1 MVRIFILW
9 IFFIL
14 LEQKTS
20 LNYVWKMWK
29 KYCCGV
35 SMLSE
40 DTKILMFNQYQKYH
54 ITLSIIYADLES
66 LIKKVDVYKDNHPQQ
81 KVNIFSVDI

>member
-1 MVRIFILW
+1 
-9 IFFIL
+9 
-14 LEQKTS
+14 
-20 LNYVWKMWK
+20 
-29 KYCCGV
+29 
-35 SMLSE
+35 MLSE
-40 DTKILMFNQYQKYH
+40 DTKILKFNQYQKYH